1 MSASQT
7 NGSTIKLNQA
17 QQAELADI
25 KAKAARIPEAK
36 PDRTPAQQA
45 ALDEMRAKR
54 EASEKL
60 YAGLGTKT
68 DEHGNAIEDLGES
81 IESILASMP
90 SGKRALAAFFVPF
103 TVSFGVGYGI
113 GQLCQYAIG
122 VIATYSTAAAWPIVV
137 MILGAMLA
145 IYAGFKIG
153 QHLGGYIITGQID
166 RDVARAWNWA
176 FGGKGEKVAS

>member
-7 NGSTIKLNQA
+7 NGSTIKLNPA

-36 PDRTPAQQA
+36 PGRTPAQQA

-60 YAGLGTKT
+60 AAEMVN
-68 DEHGNAIEDLGES
+68 DPSVLGES
-81 IESILASMP
+81 INAMLASMP

-166 RDVARAWNWA
+166 RDVARAWNWV
-176 FGGKGEKVAS
+176 FGAKGEKVTS